1 MPVKIEVSHE
11 SILRPILFNFFI
23 KDLEEVM
30 ECVIVMFAGDT
41 KLEWPAD
48 FVQDEGCHPEG
59 PRQDEGIVQKE
70 FWNHPLLSWIYIA
83 Q

>member
-1 MPVKIEVSHE
+1 MKSEVSHE

-41 KLEWPAD
+41 KLE
-48 FVQDEGCHPEG
+48 
-59 PRQDEGIVQKE
+59 
-70 FWNHPLLSWIYIA
+70 
-83 Q
+83 